1 MEEIRVYHIQWKMWV
16 LILECIAF
24 VAMGCFLLQDN
35 DINRVFVWIG
45 ISFSGICGLFILY
58 LLMSREVSFIPC
70 DEGRPLQFR
79 ALHTPLALS

>member
-1 MEEIRVYHIQWKMWV
+1 MEEIRIYHTQWKMWV

-45 ISFSGICGLFILY
+45 ISFFGICGLFILY
-58 LLMSREVSFIPC
+58 LLIREKTANIPYY
-70 DEGRPLQFR
+70 LI
-79 ALHTPLALS
+79 TT